1 MDEKQICE
9 QYIKKVKTLF
19 PYVGKAEKKYLDNL
33 RLNAE
38 DYCVNEN
45 VLSLSELEK
54 GFGKPEDIVHEYISS
69 IETDELIKRLNSRKL
84 IKHIVFCVL
93 ILAVALS
100 VFFAIYTYKE
110 YKIIEESAIFFEDVT
125 IE

>member
-9 QYIKKVKTLF
+9 QYIKRVKTLL

-33 RLNAE
+33 RLNVE
-38 DYCVNEN
+38 DYCVNESIH
-45 VLSLSELEK
+45 SLLELEN

-69 IETDELIKRLNSRKL
+69 IEIDELIKRLNSRKL
-84 IKHIVFCVL
+84 IKRIVFCVL
-93 ILAVALS
+93 ILAVAVA

-110 YKIIEESAIFFEDVT
+110 YKIIEESSVFFEEII

>member
-9 QYIKKVKTLF
+9 QYIKRVKALF
-19 PYVGKAEKKYLDNL
+19 PYVSKAEKKYLDNL

-45 VLSLSELEK
+45 ILSLAELEN
-54 GFGKPEDIVHEYISS
+54 GFGKPENIVHEYISS
-69 IETDELIKRLNSRKL
+69 VEIDELIKRLNSRKL
-84 IKHIVFCVL
+84 IKRIVFCVL
-93 ILAVALS
+93 ILAVAVS
-100 VFFAIYTYKE
+100 TFFAIYTYKE
-110 YKIIEESAIFFEDVT
+110 YKIVEESAIFFEDVT